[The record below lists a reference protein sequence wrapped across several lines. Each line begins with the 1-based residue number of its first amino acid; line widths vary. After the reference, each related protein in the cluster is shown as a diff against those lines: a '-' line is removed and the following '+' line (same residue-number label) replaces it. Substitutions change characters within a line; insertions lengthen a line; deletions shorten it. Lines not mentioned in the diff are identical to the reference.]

1 MQNIRVDIGVCTA
14 LDVDLSTV
22 DFTGIKEVV
31 FTIKNYPT
39 PEAPE
44 IVERRFTEPG
54 VHEVV
59 ITPEESLALTIT
71 AEYDFTMILTDGKKF
86 KMTDNGK
93 VTLRKAVGDSID
105 N

>member
-44 IVERRFTEPG
+44 IVERRFTEPR
-54 VHEVV
+54 VHDVV